1 MFVEEIKNGIMTEF
15 SNIKELE
22 QTVSVTDLY
31 PYGKTVKPPFVAIGL
46 LNNSTVAKYETFT
59 QETICS
65 MPLQMTV
72 YSGQITV
79 NKKTLNK
86 ADSVNYLTQKIISW
100 INKNRTN
107 LSDVKSIR
115 RISVSS
121 IQPLE
126 NIGANVYTQTLRY
139 DILAQPK

>member
-15 SNIKELE
+15 SNTKELE
-22 QTVSVTDLY
+22 QTVSVADLY
-31 PYGKTVKPPFVAIGL
+31 QYGKTVKPPFVVIGL

-65 MPLQMTV
+65 MPLQITV
-72 YSGQITV
+72 YSGQIMV

>member
-1 MFVEEIKNGIMTEF
+1 MFVEEIKNGIKADF
-15 SNIKELE
+15 SNTEELE

-31 PYGKTVKPPFVAIGL
+31 PYGKTVKPPFIAMGL
-46 LNNSTVAKYETFT
+46 LNNSTVARYETFA

-65 MPLQMTV
+65 MPLQITV

-86 ADSVNYLTQKIISW
+86 TESVNYLTQKIISW
-100 INKNRTN
+100 INNNRTK

-121 IQPLE
+121 IQPLD

-139 DILAQPK
+139 DILAQNN

>member
-1 MFVEEIKNGIMTEF
+1 
-15 SNIKELE
+15 
-22 QTVSVTDLY
+22 
-31 PYGKTVKPPFVAIGL
+31 
-46 LNNSTVAKYETFT
+46 
-59 QETICS
+59 
-65 MPLQMTV
+65 MPLQITV

-79 NKKTLNK
+79 NKKTFNK

-107 LSDVKSIR
+107 LSNVKSIR

-126 NIGANVYTQTLRY
+126 SIGANVYTQTLRY
-139 DILAQPK
+139 DISAQNN

>member
-1 MFVEEIKNGIMTEF
+1 MFVEEIKNGIKTEF
-15 SNIKELE
+15 SNTKELE
-22 QTVSVTDLY
+22 QTVSVIDLY

-65 MPLQMTV
+65 MPLQITV
-72 YSGQITV
+72 YSGQIIV
-79 NKKTLNK
+79 NRKALNK
-86 ADSVNYLTQKIISW
+86 TDSVNYLTQKIISW

-126 NIGANVYTQTLRY
+126 NIGVNVYTQTLRY